1 MHSEPIPSFTSVP
14 RDLPIGASDASNAR
28 RLGERSRRFEEA
40 MQLMEEGCWH
50 TSFMLLSE
58 LADDGHP
65 QAARIALLFVQRGTV
80 LFGGSF
86 RASSRQRAGWQRAS
100 A

>member
-1 MHSEPIPSFTSVP
+1 MHSEPIPSFTHLP
-14 RDLPIGASDASNAR
+14 RDLPVAAGDASSAR
-28 RLGERSRRFEEA
+28 RLGERSRRVEEA
-40 MQLMEEGCWH
+40 MRLMEEGCWH
-50 TSFMLLSE
+50 TSFMVLSE
-58 LADDGHP
+58 LADEGHR
-65 QAARIALLFVQRGTV
+65 QSARIALLFVQRGTV

>member
-1 MHSEPIPSFTSVP
+1 MV
-14 RDLPIGASDASNAR
+14 
-28 RLGERSRRFEEA
+28 
-40 MQLMEEGCWH
+40 
-50 TSFMLLSE
+50 LSE
-58 LADDGHP
+58 LADEGHR
-65 QAARIALLFVQRGTV
+65 QSARIALLFVQRGTV